1 MTASE
6 FYTFKR
12 LRVDEDNQVFID
24 KDGTLAYHQSSVFI
38 GDIQGFQDGVYKTG
52 ILITVD
58 ERIPTVETRLVHE
71 RRLAELKASLI
82 QQEKLDGGEEDE

>member
-24 KDGTLAYHQSSVFI
+24 KDGTPAYHQSSVFI

-71 RRLAELKASLI
+71 RRLAEMKA
-82 QQEKLDGGEEDE
+82 KLLEEDKLSGGEDE